1 MCTYVH
7 LCVHV
12 CTCVRMCGC
21 VYLFTPQQD
30 KLKEVQED
38 IEEQLGEII
47 QRYDQTQTFRDSVSD
62 RVSCVNLLCSPFCVT
77 VSLLTDH

>member
-1 MCTYVH
+1 MCMYAH

-12 CTCVRMCGC
+12 CTRVRMCVC

-62 RVSCVNLLCSPFCVT
+62 RVSSVSLLSSPFCVT
-77 VSLLTDH
+77 VSLLTDR

>member
-62 RVSCVNLLCSPFCVT
+62 RVSSVSVLCSPFCVT